1 MLTFTSYISESKNLH
16 LEHLEDSLFNE
27 GSKGMEDAFNFCESL
42 IDMLEG
48 NSKSK
53 VNVTVK
59 WDGAPAIFAGINPE
73 NGKFFVGSKSI
84 FNATPKIN
92 YTAADVNTN
101 HGKSPGLAEKLKV
114 ALQHLPKLGI
124 KGVLQGDLMFTTS
137 DVEKQTIDG
146 DDYLTFT
153 PNTITYAA
161 QTDSELAKQVAKA
174 ELGVVWHTTYTGKT
188 LRDMKASFG
197 ANVSGLKKTKDVW
210 FSDADFKDASGSA
223 TFTAE
228 ETKAARKQVAQVR
241 SQFIKI
247 RRFVDEFTSKKSII
261 DNLKIY
267 GNQQVRK
274 GNAVYSVEEFSK
286 FVNDKMQKTIDSL
299 KSERGKSN
307 KQRIADETLKY
318 LSRNKPK
325 IKKIFDLH
333 LALNEMKM
341 KFVRKLE
348 RVKSLGMFIR
358 TDSGYRVTSPE
369 GFVAIDKVNKNAY
382 KLVDRLEFSRS
393 NFTAAKNWKGS
404 K

>member
-1 MLTFTSYISESKNLH
+1 MLTFTTYISESKNLH

-27 GSKGMEDAFNFCESL
+27 GSRGVEDAINFCESL

-48 NSKSK
+48 NAKSR

-73 NGKFFVGSKSI
+73 NGKFFVGSKSV
-84 FNATPKIN
+84 FNANPKIN
-92 YTAADVNTN
+92 YTAADVNAN
-101 HGKSPGLAEKLKV
+101 HGQAPGLADKLKV

-124 KGVLQGDLMFTTS
+124 KGVLQGDLMFTD

-146 DDYLTFT
+146 EEYFTFT

-161 QTDSELAKQVAKA
+161 QTDTELAKQVSKAKI
-174 ELGVVWHTTYTGKT
+174 GVVWHTTYKGKT

-210 FSDADFKDASGSA
+210 FSDADFRDASGSA
-223 TFTAE
+223 TFTVE
-228 ETKAARKQVAQVR
+228 ETKAARKEVAQVK
-241 SQFIKI
+241 SQFNRI
-247 RRFVDEFTSKKSII
+247 RRFVDDFTSRKSII
-261 DNLKIY
+261 DELKIY

-274 GNAVYSVEEFSK
+274 GKAGYSVEEFSN
-286 FVNDKMQKTIDSL
+286 FVNDKMQKAIDSL
-299 KSERGKSN
+299 KSERGKEN
-307 KQRIADETLKY
+307 KRKKADETLKY
-318 LSRNKPK
+318 LSRNKAK

-333 LALNEMKM
+333 LALNEMKI

-369 GFVAIDKVNKNAY
+369 GFVAIDKVKKNAY

-393 NFTAAKNWKGS
+393 NFTVAKNWKGA